1 MFLIYIAIAIG
12 AAVAWWSM
20 FARRDRFEPEPR
32 RIIIA
37 MFLGGAFLAVP
48 VSAAAEI
55 ALDEL
60 VPSGVLVIAIAPPV
74 EELAKIGVLLLV
86 LSFQWRQL
94 SQVVDGA
101 IYGVSV
107 GLGFAIVENLGYAA
121 GLGVS
126 VLIVRSLAAP
136 ITHALFTGLAGYYL
150 AKAHF
155 SDRGSPSRLMT
166 AGLALLAAIGLHSVW
181 NAPSGLADL
190 ASDLFLLLYL
200 LVIPFYVYLLRRF
213 LGRMEAEEAQTV
225 HRLVNVRERKVL
237 ASP

>member
-1 MFLIYIAIAIG
+1 MFLIYIAVAVG
-12 AAVAWWSM
+12 AAVAWWAM

-32 RIIIA
+32 KLIIA

-60 VPSGVLVIAIAPPV
+60 MPSGVLVIAIAPPI
-74 EELAKIGVLLLV
+74 EELAKIAVVLLV

-136 ITHALFTGLAGYYL
+136 ITHALFTGFAGYYL

-155 SDRGSPSRLMT
+155 SHRGAPSKWMT
-166 AGLALLAAIGLHSVW
+166 AGLALLAAIGLHAVW
-181 NAPSGLADL
+181 NAPTGLADL
-190 ASDLFLLLYL
+190 GSDLFLLGYL
-200 LVIPFYVYLLRRF
+200 LVIPLYVYLLSRLLR
-213 LGRMEAEEAQTV
+213 RMESEEAQTV
-225 HRLVNVRERKVL
+225 HRLVDVRESKV
-237 ASP
+237 SPSP

>member
-1 MFLIYIAIAIG
+1 
-12 AAVAWWSM
+12 M

-32 RIIIA
+32 RLIIA

-74 EELAKIGVLLLV
+74 EEVAKIAVVLLV
-86 LSFQWRQL
+86 LSFQWKQL

-150 AKAHF
+150 AKAYF
-155 SDRGSPSRLMT
+155 SDRGALSRWVT
-166 AGLALLAAIGLHSVW
+166 AGLGLLAAIGLHSLW
-181 NAPSGLADL
+181 NAPIGLSDL
-190 ASDLFLLLYL
+190 VSDLFLLLYL
-200 LVIPFYVYLLRRF
+200 FVIPLYIYLLRRF
-213 LGRMEAEEAQTV
+213 LGRMESAEAQAV
-225 HRLVNVRERKVL
+225 QRLVDVREPKVL
-237 ASP
+237 ASR